1 MGEVSLAS
9 RELCDRAIAAA
20 KSAYPAWRSLD
31 PRAKRDI
38 FRRAEN
44 ILARR
49 AAEAGRIIALEKGS
63 PYPESLAVEVFGAL
77 QSINYYGHNQGR
89 LLRPKRA
96 GHHTPLFLNKSG
108 EFHFHPLGPTLIISP
123 WNFPF
128 LIPFSD
134 TLSALTAGNTVVL
147 RPSTS
152 TPFTALLI
160 GEVFLEAGLPPGVLN
175 VVVCKTPLAEAMVV
189 DRDIQTVMFTGSVGI
204 GKRIMEL
211 CSRNLTNLTL
221 ELGGK
226 DPMIVLEDADIERA
240 ARGAVWAAF
249 MNCGQSCGS
258 VERVYVARPVAE
270 AFTARVL
277 ELAGEVR
284 VGDPLDEGIGMG
296 PMATAGQL
304 QVVEEHIADARAKG
318 AGVPLGGGRVPGRA
332 GHFIQP
338 TVLTGVDHTMLCMT
352 EETFGPTLPI
362 MAFDGD
368 EQAVALA
375 NDSIYG
381 LTASVW
387 TQDRKR
393 AAWFAERLEAGSVT
407 INDHMYSF
415 VEPRAIWGGIKQTGH
430 GPVPRS
436 LRTARARR
444 HQVRRHGLLPQ
455 EVPDVVVSLRQEPS
469 GRDGK
474 GDRALPR
481 RRPGRPPQGRPGTAE
496 ALAPDRGH
504 GAALELRPGPAED
517 PEEMK
522 TPPRLIGLTGTN
534 GAGKGEAAAF
544 FVARG
549 YAYFSLSDVIRD
561 ELRERGEPENRD
573 GLIRTGNAL
582 REGFGPD
589 VLARRTMAKVGPG
602 ERAVIDSI
610 RNTAEIAFLRRQDGF
625 VLLAIDAPVAVRFA
639 RVAARGRDE
648 SAADL
653 EAFRKKE
660 DEERAGGA
668 KEQQLEACMAAADR
682 LVTNDGTIPEFHRK
696 LEEVAP

>member
-1 MGEVSLAS
+1 MDGRLIIANERVETGEKLISENPATLKPVGEVSLAS

-20 KSAYPAWRSLD
+20 KAAYPAWRSLD

-189 DRDIQTVMFTGSVGI
+189 DRDIQTVMFTGSVGV

-226 DPMIVLEDADIERA
+226 DPMIVLEDADLERA

-277 ELAGEVR
+277 ELSGEVR
-284 VGDPLDEGIGMG
+284 VGDPLDEDVGMG

-304 QVVEEHIADARAKG
+304 KVVEEHIADARAKG
-318 AGVPLGGGRVPGRA
+318 AGVPLGGGRIPGRP
-332 GHFIQP
+332 GHFLEP

-375 NDSIYG
+375 NDSICG

-415 VEPRAIWGGIKQTGH
+415 VEPRAIWGGIKQTGMGRSH
-430 GPVPRS
+430 GPY
-436 LRTARARR
+436 
-444 HQVRRHGLLPQ
+444 GLLELVDIKYVGMDFFRKKSQTWWYPYDRNLQ
-455 EVPDVVVSLRQEPS
+455 GVMEKAIALFHGAGPGARLKAALGLRKHWRRIAATAPLWNYV
-469 GRDGK
+469 
-474 GDRALPR
+474 RALPR
-481 RRPGRPPQGRPGTAE
+481 I
-496 ALAPDRGH
+496 L
-504 GAALELRPGPAED
+504 
-517 PEEMK
+517 
-522 TPPRLIGLTGTN
+522 
-534 GAGKGEAAAF
+534 
-544 FVARG
+544 
-549 YAYFSLSDVIRD
+549 
-561 ELRERGEPENRD
+561 
-573 GLIRTGNAL
+573 
-582 REGFGPD
+582 
-589 VLARRTMAKVGPG
+589 
-602 ERAVIDSI
+602 
-610 RNTAEIAFLRRQDGF
+610 
-625 VLLAIDAPVAVRFA
+625 
-639 RVAARGRDE
+639 
-648 SAADL
+648 
-653 EAFRKKE
+653 KK
-660 DEERAGGA
+660 
-668 KEQQLEACMAAADR
+668 
-682 LVTNDGTIPEFHRK
+682 
-696 LEEVAP
+696 